1 MTDGSMPLLEE
12 GDQRYLSQ
20 EVLAGVLVDSL
31 KTRPDQLARY
41 LKAADIFALGAT
53 MYDSLHSKYCV

>member
-1 MTDGSMPLLEE
+1 MTLLEE

-20 EVLAGVLVDSL
+20 EILAGLVLDSL
-31 KTRPDQLARY
+31 KQRPDQFARH

-53 MYDSLHSKYCV
+53 MCVRQ